1 MDKVLHRCIFY
12 ACWEFAM
19 CPKTG
24 QKPLSTYGIIGIVS
38 TLLFQLLMPKQ
49 IPQQQIHW
57 FNLPLQSPSGNN
69 KPIRLYLSA
78 TPMQQISYIRLTYK
92 PMIFIKLSNSVLA

>member
-12 ACWEFAM
+12 AFWEFAM
-19 CPKTG
+19 CPKTC

-49 IPQQQIHW
+49 IP
-57 FNLPLQSPSGNN
+57 NN
-69 KPIRLYLSA
+69 K
-78 TPMQQISYIRLTYK
+78 YIDSTFLCNRRRVTTSPLDFT
-92 PMIFIKLSNSVLA
+92 FSNSHAAN